1 MEVLIDLFGFA
12 AISRAKQN
20 RKAALV
26 YFETKA
32 ALVCDTIDE
41 ILKKYRTS
49 REAAIN
55 YCQNLDPELQD
66 AIICGK
72 SLVKK

>member
-12 AISRAKQN
+12 VVSRANQN
-20 RKAALV
+20 QKAALV

-32 ALVCDTIDE
+32 ALVRDTIDE
-41 ILKKYRTS
+41 ILENYRTS
-49 REAAIN
+49 TEAAIA
-55 YCQNLDPELQD
+55 YCQKLDPELQD

-72 SLVKK
+72 NLVKK

>member
-12 AISRAKQN
+12 VVSRANQN
-20 RKAALV
+20 HKAALV

-32 ALVCDTIDE
+32 ALVRDTIDE
-41 ILKKYRTS
+41 ILEHYRNS
-49 REAAIN
+49 REAAIA
-55 YCQNLDPELQD
+55 YCQKLDTELQD

-72 SLVKK
+72 SLAKK

>member
-26 YFETKA
+26 YFEIKA
-32 ALVCDTIDE
+32 ALVRDTIDE

-49 REAAIN
+49 REAAIA
-55 YCQNLDPELQD
+55 YCQKLDPELQD

>member
-12 AISRAKQN
+12 VVSRANQN
-20 RKAALV
+20 HKAALV

-32 ALVCDTIDE
+32 ALVRDTIDE
-41 ILKKYRTS
+41 ILENYQTS
-49 REAAIN
+49 REEAIA
-55 YCQNLDPELQD
+55 YCQNLDPELQE

>member
-12 AISRAKQN
+12 VVSRANQN
-20 RKAALV
+20 HEAALV
-26 YFETKA
+26 YFETRA
-32 ALVCDTIDE
+32 ALVRDTIDE
-41 ILKKYRTS
+41 ILEHYRTS
-49 REAAIN
+49 RKSAIT
-55 YCQNLDPELQD
+55 YCQKLDPELQD

>member
-12 AISRAKQN
+12 VVSRANQN
-20 RKAALV
+20 HKAALV

-32 ALVCDTIDE
+32 ALVRDTIDE
-41 ILKKYRTS
+41 ILENYRTS
-49 REAAIN
+49 RESAIA
-55 YCQNLDPELQD
+55 YCQKLDPELQD
-66 AIICGK
+66 AIIYGK